1 MLLDTRTT
9 PELEAEGLARD
20 VIRAVQETRKNADFD
35 VSDRIQLVL
44 RFQDDVDTQA
54 VVSAFDLA
62 GIAAETLAEEYYVID
77 AQGDSIF
84 GHGAVL
90 AAAGGV
96 TPEFSAVIPAGTY
109 ANAGDFTIDVTR
121 KGAGA

>member
-1 MLLDTRTT
+1 
-9 PELEAEGLARD
+9 
-20 VIRAVQETRKNADFD
+20 VQETRKNADFD

-90 AAAGGV
+90 A
-96 TPEFSAVIPAGTY
+96 
-109 ANAGDFTIDVTR
+109 
-121 KGAGA
+121 